1 MFCESRDQK
10 NNIVFWI
17 KLHQIMDVHLKFS
30 CGDEDK
36 DDYDEDDAMKISK
49 RICEGWLK

>member
-1 MFCESRDQK
+1 
-10 NNIVFWI
+10 
-17 KLHQIMDVHLKFS
+17 MDVHLKFS

-49 RICEGWLK
+49 RICEGLSEQRGRENMRKAE